1 MLDVW
6 QAELAAGQQALEQ
19 KIAILALMTLIF
31 NRAGDERVLE
41 FGDIVQASTTGTLFC
56 SFGLDLDAWLECRG
70 LGAVGGRAQEA
81 CVAKSWCA

>member
-1 MLDVW
+1 MRQTESLCALDVW

-41 FGDIVQASTTGTLFC
+41 FGDIVQASTTDKLFC
-56 SFGLDLDAWLECRG
+56 SFGPDLDLSLIHI
-70 LGAVGGRAQEA
+70 
-81 CVAKSWCA
+81 

>member
-1 MLDVW
+1 MDVW

-41 FGDIVQASTTGTLFC
+41 FGDIVQASTTTKTKTAAALLGG
-56 SFGLDLDAWLECRG
+56 SVRGLEPRARG
-70 LGAVGGRAQEA
+70 LGVVESCQHSCG
-81 CVAKSWCA
+81 